1 MPNLPTKDTKKRFKK
16 LLKSSGKSKTNTM
29 YGATATNKHISTYDP
44 GHEGMKTT
52 FKDFLN
58 ENN

>member
-1 MPNLPTKDTKKRFKK
+1 MPNLPRIDTKKRFKK

-29 YGATATNKHISTYDP
+29 YGAIATNKHIATYDP